1 MNRTMSRT
9 FMNTQS
15 LLLLALL
22 FSLVP
27 LSLQAQQV
35 VEFDSPGN
43 GSFTVPANVRSI
55 TVEVWGGGGS
65 GGSVSRP
72 LFGGGVEAGGGGG
85 GAYASR
91 SFGVSVGQTF
101 AYRVG
106 SGGSNS
112 AAGDSSWFGSPSTLL
127 AQGGAGVSTNNTSGG
142 AGGRAVSSVGDA
154 AFSGGRGANARG
166 DGGGGGG
173 SAGSGS
179 AGNDGAGSTGGS
191 AVAGGGAGGNGSSG
205 GSGAPGS
212 VPGGGGG
219 GAACS
224 FLVCLSANG
233 GAGASGRVRITYTVE
248 DPKPAICFSEEF
260 SGGALNTDDWATSVS
275 RGSFRP
281 GIVGGRLRLTEAVG
295 NQATAVSLQ
304 RLFPGADNLIQV
316 EFDYYAYDGNG
327 ADGVAIVFSDA
338 SITPQAGGY
347 GGSLGYA
354 QEPDRTGGFAGGW
367 LGIGIDEYGN
377 YSNWSEGRQG
387 GKRGRTPDSVA
398 VRGAAD
404 LDYQYIAGSDTLSP
418 GIDATGRNAPHRYR
432 ITIDSR
438 GALPV
443 LLVERDT
450 TATGTDYQEIISV
463 TLTGQQAVVP
473 ENLFFSL
480 TGSTGGSTNIHELD
494 GLEICADEVGEIQRR
509 VDHFEIIHSGSG
521 LTCKPETVRIR
532 ACDDPACNAF
542 FPDPVEVTLSPSG
555 WVGGDTFTMTGETTR
570 SLAITSP
577 GTVTLG
583 VPSSDPG
590 TVAFSQTLCDDGSGT
605 LAVGQCEMTFF
616 DSGFDIT
623 VPDHI
628 ADTVVTAN
636 IAAVRKD
643 DSSQRCVPG
652 FDEETKDIALWSSYI
667 NPSSGSQSVILDED
681 GSELPSSITGTR
693 SLFFDA
699 NGLATV
705 SIRYPDV
712 GRIRL
717 NARYQGSGD
726 DAGLEMLGDGEFV
739 ARPDHF
745 QLTIPGN
752 PAATSVQD
760 DNAFVAA
767 GDDFEVRV
775 SSVNASGNV
784 TPNFGRETPAEDV
797 VLEASLEAPSGGDSP
812 ALSGSFGDFGQ
823 DCNGAAAAAGAA
835 CGQFQ
840 WPEVGIISIT
850 PELASGGYLGTADVI
865 GNAVSHVGR
874 FIPDRF
880 GVTIT
885 EPGEI
890 EAYCDIST
898 AFSYIGK
905 PFEWLSGAEPTL
917 LVEALNVGG
926 AVTRNYTLGD
936 FQRLSPSSLV
946 RTPAAADNSG
956 LDANGVPFPVSTSL
970 ANPTLSVIG
979 RGQLQYRFS
988 SSDEITYDKTV
999 QTRVAPFTP
1008 DYSIELTQLQD
1019 ADSVTAPLLPTNLS
1033 PVMNFEL
1040 RYGRLQLEN
1049 VYGPETVNLAMPLQI
1064 DHYTAAG
1071 FTRNLADSCW
1081 GYNTGSVTLDQ
1092 SGLSGGSTSVV
1103 PVSET
1108 MDMGG
1113 SATGSEVV
1121 LAAPGEPNRGDVRVS
1136 FPVPVWLQ
1144 GDYDGDGSLG
1154 DPSGVATFGVYRG
1167 HDRIIYW
1174 REVTE

>member
-9 FMNTQS
+9 FMKTQS

-154 AFSGGRGANARG
+154 VFSGGRGATARG

-404 LDYQYIAGSDTLSP
+404 LNYQYIAGSDALFP

-463 TLTGQQAVVP
+463 TLTGQQADVP

-494 GLEICADEVGEIQRR
+494 GLEICADKVGEIQRR
-509 VDHFEIIHSGSG
+509 VDHFEIIHSGRG

-532 ACDDPACNAF
+532 ACDDAACNAF

-555 WVGGDTFTMTGETTR
+555 WVGGDTFTMNGETTR

-605 LAVGQCEMTFF
+605 LAADQCDMTFF
-616 DSGFDIT
+616 DSGFDIA

-628 ADTVVTAN
+628 ADTVVTAS

-652 FDEETKDIALWSSYI
+652 FDEETKNVALWSSYI
-667 NPSSGSQSVILDED
+667 NPSSGDQSVVLDED
-681 GSELPSSITGTR
+681 GSELPFFVSGTKP
-693 SLFFDA
+693 LFFDA

-726 DAGLEMLGDGEFV
+726 DAGLEMVGDGEFV

-775 SSVNASGNV
+775 SSINASGNV
-784 TPNFGRETPAEDV
+784 TPNFGQETPAEDV
-797 VLEASLEAPSGGDSP
+797 VLEASLVAPSGGDSP

-823 DCNGAAAAAGAA
+823 DCTGAPAAGGTA
-835 CGQFQ
+835 CGQFH

-850 PELASGGYLGTADVI
+850 PELASGGYLGTANVI

-874 FIPDRF
+874 FVPDRF

-890 EAYCDIST
+890 EAYCDISA

-905 PFEWLSGAEPTL
+905 PFKWLSGAEPAL

-936 FQRLSPSSLV
+936 FLRLSPGSLV
-946 RTPAAADNSG
+946 RTPAVADNSG
-956 LDANGVPFPVSTSL
+956 LDANGAPFPVSTNL

-988 SSDEITYDKTV
+988 SLDEITYNKTV

-1019 ADSVTAPLLPTNLS
+1019 ADSVSAPLLPTNLL

-1049 VYGPETVNLAMPLQI
+1049 IYGPETVNLAMPLQI
-1064 DHYTAAG
+1064 DYYTAAG

-1103 PVSET
+1103 PVSGT

>member
-1 MNRTMSRT
+1 
-9 FMNTQS
+9 
-15 LLLLALL
+15 
-22 FSLVP
+22 
-27 LSLQAQQV
+27 
-35 VEFDSPGN
+35 
-43 GSFTVPANVRSI
+43 
-55 TVEVWGGGGS
+55 
-65 GGSVSRP
+65 
-72 LFGGGVEAGGGGG
+72 
-85 GAYASR
+85 
-91 SFGVSVGQTF
+91 
-101 AYRVG
+101 
-106 SGGSNS
+106 
-112 AAGDSSWFGSPSTLL
+112 
-127 AQGGAGVSTNNTSGG
+127 
-142 AGGRAVSSVGDA
+142 
-154 AFSGGRGANARG
+154 
-166 DGGGGGG
+166 
-173 SAGSGS
+173 
-179 AGNDGAGSTGGS
+179 
-191 AVAGGGAGGNGSSG
+191 
-205 GSGAPGS
+205 
-212 VPGGGGG
+212 
-219 GAACS
+219 
-224 FLVCLSANG
+224 
-233 GAGASGRVRITYTVE
+233 
-248 DPKPAICFSEEF
+248 
-260 SGGALNTDDWATSVS
+260 
-275 RGSFRP
+275 
-281 GIVGGRLRLTEAVG
+281 
-295 NQATAVSLQ
+295 
-304 RLFPGADNLIQV
+304 
-316 EFDYYAYDGNG
+316 
-327 ADGVAIVFSDA
+327 
-338 SITPQAGGY
+338 
-347 GGSLGYA
+347 
-354 QEPDRTGGFAGGW
+354 
-367 LGIGIDEYGN
+367 
-377 YSNWSEGRQG
+377 
-387 GKRGRTPDSVA
+387 
-398 VRGAAD
+398 
-404 LDYQYIAGSDTLSP
+404 
-418 GIDATGRNAPHRYR
+418 
-432 ITIDSR
+432 
-438 GALPV
+438 
-443 LLVERDT
+443 
-450 TATGTDYQEIISV
+450 
-463 TLTGQQAVVP
+463 
-473 ENLFFSL
+473 
-480 TGSTGGSTNIHELD
+480 
-494 GLEICADEVGEIQRR
+494 
-509 VDHFEIIHSGSG
+509 
-521 LTCKPETVRIR
+521 
-532 ACDDPACNAF
+532 
-542 FPDPVEVTLSPSG
+542 
-555 WVGGDTFTMTGETTR
+555 
-570 SLAITSP
+570 
-577 GTVTLG
+577 
-583 VPSSDPG
+583 
-590 TVAFSQTLCDDGSGT
+590 
-605 LAVGQCEMTFF
+605 MTFF

-681 GSELPSSITGTR
+681 GRELPSSITGTKP
-693 SLFFDA
+693 LFFDA

-712 GRIRL
+712 GRVRL

-726 DAGLEMLGDGEFV
+726 DAGLEMLGDGEFI

-784 TPNFGRETPAEDV
+784 TPNFGQETPAEDV
-797 VLEASLEAPSGGDSP
+797 VLEASLVAPSGGDSP
-812 ALSGSFGDFGQ
+812 ALSGSFGDFAQ
-823 DCNGAAAAAGAA
+823 DCNGAATAGGIA

-926 AVTRNYTLGD
+926 TVTRNYTLGD
-936 FQRLSPSSLV
+936 FQRLSPGSLV

-1019 ADSVTAPLLPTNLS
+1019 ADSVTAPLLPTNVS
-1033 PVMNFEL
+1033 PVVNFEL

-1103 PVSET
+1103 PVSGT